1 MESGIHI
8 VSRSEPGGRFSTTNP
23 ANGEPVGQY
32 SIASAEDVNA
42 AVARAREARAWW
54 SALPQLRRSAV
65 LRRVARLLSDER
77 AQVARAVTAESG
89 KPLQEALLTD
99 VLVAAD
105 GAVFCAENAAAVLR
119 GEEIPH
125 DDPALA
131 LKRGRLIWQP
141 LGVIGIISPWNYPL
155 SIPAC
160 DALAA
165 LATGNAAV
173 LKPSELTPGPVME
186 FERLFAQAL
195 EAEGLGGQAS
205 PLQVV
210 NGMRVTAEALV
221 AADIDKLIF
230 TGSVATGRKVAVAA
244 AERLLPVTLE
254 LGGKDAMIV
263 LDDADLEAASS
274 AAVWGSM
281 MNAGQTC
288 ISVERCYVDR
298 RVYSRFLNLC
308 LQKISRLKVGDGAQP
323 DTDVGPLIT
332 YRQMKIVDQQVE
344 EARSLGAMVHAGGR
358 PLSGIGTN
366 FYAPTLITEVDHS
379 MSLMT
384 EETFGPVLP
393 VMTFA
398 EDAEAV
404 ALAND
409 SSFGLAASVW
419 GSRARAERVAGKIEA
434 GAVMINDL
442 LSGFA
447 VSGAPHGGLKLSGI
461 GRTHGRL
468 GMRELLRPVYIDTD
482 LAPKMKKLW
491 WYPYAG
497 NFDAMSAF
505 VDVIHGGRLRRRLA
519 AAMRSLSLFFHGRH

>member
-1 MESGIHI
+1 
-8 VSRSEPGGRFSTTNP
+8 
-23 ANGEPVGQY
+23 
-32 SIASAEDVNA
+32 
-42 AVARAREARAWW
+42 
-54 SALPQLRRSAV
+54 
-65 LRRVARLLSDER
+65 
-77 AQVARAVTAESG
+77 
-89 KPLQEALLTD
+89 
-99 VLVAAD
+99 
-105 GAVFCAENAAAVLR
+105 
-119 GEEIPH
+119 
-125 DDPALA
+125 
-131 LKRGRLIWQP
+131 
-141 LGVIGIISPWNYPL
+141 
-155 SIPAC
+155 
-160 DALAA
+160 
-165 LATGNAAV
+165 
-173 LKPSELTPGPVME
+173 
-186 FERLFAQAL
+186 
-195 EAEGLGGQAS
+195 
-205 PLQVV
+205 
-210 NGMRVTAEALV
+210 MRVTAEALV